1 MTPLKTGVTL
11 AAALEPLIG
20 GKPGIAAD
28 QDEFS
33 SGRGLCEMSFNDR
46 SVVHRQATDNF
57 RDTAAQTRSCQ
68 IKRPI
73 DCRILRHAAP

>member
-1 MTPLKTGVTL
+1 M
-11 AAALEPLIG
+11 IG

-33 SGRGLCEMSFNDR
+33 SGRGLCEMRLDDR
-46 SVVHRQATDNF
+46 PVVDRQATDNF
-57 RDTAAQTRSCQ
+57 RDTAVMARSCQ

-73 DCRILRHAAP
+73 DC